1 MSESRFPNPITS
13 VFNPAAW
20 DFTLLDRFAA
30 YIVSY
35 RYAQSY
41 PIFFGGSPTLTTRTA
56 LTQWADTAYATAQIS
71 AWVTANVTPIL
82 GTAQVW
88 AILQYYFG
96 GIAVNTINPLTTGG
110 TLLIGH
116 SNTTNQVSIH
126 SKEGRSTVLHLG
138 DGNTSTGGIHINNGV
153 NTTGDVNILNGTGST
168 GILTLGS
175 STSTTRLNSQYTMLY
190 PYVVGTATG
199 LNTPSIGTAGTIGF
213 VAASTWITNATASG
227 AAGKSVRSVSLTPG
241 VWIIAGTTRTSGFAG
256 SHSLQFTG
264 NPDSIAGTSYGKKGT
279 WGYTAG
285 QPTLPWGQAIII
297 TLSVTTTIPLYLTQ
311 RNDNSIPINYSAMV
325 AIKIA

>member
-1 MSESRFPNPITS
+1 MSVSRFPIPQTTQ
-13 VFNPAAW
+13 FNPAAW
-20 DFTLLDRFAA
+20 DFSFLDRFAA
-30 YIVSY
+30 YFVTFPRTQNDLINF
-35 RYAQSY
+35 
-41 PIFFGGSPTLTTRTA
+41 PESPTLTTRTA
-56 LTQWADTAYATAQIS
+56 LTQWADTAYATSEIV
-71 AWVTANVTPIL
+71 AWTAANVPAL
-82 GTAQVW
+82 LPVAQTW

-110 TLLIGH
+110 TLMIG
-116 SNTTNQVSIH
+116 SSPGNTVYIGGKDS
-126 SKEGRSTVLHLG
+126 RSTVLHLG
-138 DGNTSTGGIHINNGV
+138 DGNTSSGSIHINNGT
-153 NTTGDVNILNGTGST
+153 NATGNVNILDGTGGT

-175 STSTTRLNSQYTMLY
+175 STSTTRLNSQYTRLY
-190 PYVVGTATG
+190 PYVVGTATDP
-199 LNTPSIGTAGTIGF
+199 NTPPIGTAGTIGF
-213 VAASTWITNATASG
+213 VAASTWITNATSSG

-311 RNDNSIPINYSAMV
+311 RNDNSTPINYSAMV